1 MEGIE
6 SIIRALESFPSRATI
21 LYDSAKNNI
30 VTFKDVVDCIRKL
43 QSENERLNDMKFTQE
58 HCDLYEE
65 NEWLKDVLKQ
75 YMDGELINEDVFCQQ
90 VKELQEVRKYTMKEV
105 LTEIGEEACEHHY
118 LNRDCEWFNKVCKKH
133 GVEVE

>member
-1 MEGIE
+1 MKDVE
-6 SIIRALESFPSRATI
+6 SIIKALESFPGRATI

-30 VTFKDVVDCIRKL
+30 VTFQDVVDCIRKL
-43 QSENERLNDMKFTQE
+43 QSESERLNDMKFTQE

-90 VKELQEVRKYTMKEV
+90 VKELQEVRKYTMKEI

-118 LNRDCEWFNKVCKKH
+118 LNRDCEWFDKVCKKH
-133 GVEVE
+133 GVEV